1 MQIELTWQTITTAGA
16 VITAGTVIA
25 AAVSRIVR
33 WVDRQKTQDKDI
45 LSVQQKHKTDVDTLR
60 DEHNAAIRDI
70 NQELELLTYGILA
83 CLKGQREQGCNG
95 PVCDAIEKIETHLN
109 KKAHN

>member
-1 MQIELTWQTITTAGA
+1 MALSQMMTHY
-16 VITAGTVIA
+16 
-25 AAVSRIVR
+25 
-33 WVDRQKTQDKDI
+33 
-45 LSVQQKHKTDVDTLR
+45 LSVKEKHNSDVDALR
-60 DEHNAAIRDI
+60 NEHNAAISAI